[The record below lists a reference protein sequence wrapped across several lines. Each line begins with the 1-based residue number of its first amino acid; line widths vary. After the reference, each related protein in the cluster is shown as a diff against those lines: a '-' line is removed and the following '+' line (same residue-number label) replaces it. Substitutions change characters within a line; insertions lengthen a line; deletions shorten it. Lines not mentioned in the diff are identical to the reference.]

1 MTNIA
6 VTPIVTAAFSFQASL
21 EGTRIRVVLSGSA
34 DAEVQ
39 PLLPPTFRTLHA
51 EAQRLMVREVL
62 VDVHELFFMSSSCF
76 KAFVSWMDLLN
87 GRTAP
92 AYQVHFIR
100 HSNLSWQARSLD
112 ALRRMAL
119 ASVVVD
125 VFVEGRS

>member
-1 MTNIA
+1 MTNVA
-6 VTPIVTAAFSFQASL
+6 VTPIVTAAFSLKVSL
-21 EGTRIRVVLSGSA
+21 EGARMRVVLSGSA

-39 PLLPPTFRTLHA
+39 PLLPPTFRSVHA
-51 EAQRLMVREVL
+51 EAQRLTVREVL

-76 KAFVSWMDLLN
+76 KAFVLWMDLLN

-92 AYQVHFIR
+92 SYQVRFVR
-100 HSNLSWQARSLD
+100 HPNLSWQARSLD

-125 VFVEGRS
+125 THVEGRP